1 MTQANTPQ
9 SNLRQLAKQW
19 QLGAIAY
26 RFYYAPQGFLLK
38 CVRQGAINMAIDF
51 YAQQQM
57 EAAAFRLQPVLH
69 PEQND
74 AIEIHFLTG
83 KKFWYQ
89 TCWCAYSMAQHSNLA
104 IRPVIY
110 DDGSLEQSYQDEI
123 HRIFPNAKIFL
134 KPELDARVNQ
144 YLPQHR
150 FPFLRER
157 RQNYPNLRKLIDIH
171 IGSQGWK
178 LVLDSDMLFF
188 RTPTVLLHWLQQP
201 QQPCYMVDTETSYGY
216 TESLMTSLT
225 QAPIPQRVNVGICGL
240 KSDDLDWEKLES
252 WCKTLIEQQ
261 GTHYYQ
267 EQALI
272 AMLMAGQSCTVA
284 PEADYVVM
292 PDRHEAM
299 QPTTVLHHY
308 VADSKPWYFRFA
320 WKHILQSNPD
330 SLSQLT
336 K

>member
-110 DDGSLEQSYQDEI
+110 DDGSLEPSYQNEI
-123 HRIFPNAKIFL
+123 QPAFS
-134 KPELDARVNQ
+134 Q
-144 YLPQHR
+144 
-150 FPFLRER
+150 
-157 RQNYPNLRKLIDIH
+157 RQNF
-171 IGSQGWK
+171 S
-178 LVLDSDMLFF
+178 S
-188 RTPTVLLHWLQQP
+188 
-201 QQPCYMVDTETSYGY
+201 
-216 TESLMTSLT
+216 
-225 QAPIPQRVNVGICGL
+225 
-240 KSDDLDWEKLES
+240 
-252 WCKTLIEQQ
+252 
-261 GTHYYQ
+261 
-267 EQALI
+267 
-272 AMLMAGQSCTVA
+272 GQ
-284 PEADYVVM
+284 
-292 PDRHEAM
+292 
-299 QPTTVLHHY
+299 
-308 VADSKPWYFRFA
+308 
-320 WKHILQSNPD
+320 N
-330 SLSQLT
+330 
-336 K
+336 